1 LVPLGLNHVIRV
13 FTLLRI
19 ITNGRYKSSVHRAVV
34 NAERA
39 CLSVATFYDPSKSR
53 KICTA
58 PQLVSKDE
66 PQKYRDVIYGDYVSS
81 WYSKGPEGKR
91 SIDALLIQ
99 P

>member
-1 LVPLGLNHVIRV
+1 M
-13 FTLLRI
+13 LLMLFDLPQI

-39 CLSVATFYDPSKSR
+39 RLSVVTFYDPSKSR

-66 PQKYRDVIYGDYVSS
+66 PQKYRDIIYGDYVSS
-81 WYSKGPEGKR
+81 WYSKGPEGKKN
-91 SIDALLIQ
+91 IDALLIQ
-99 P
+99 Q